1 MARVVSGVWMGL
13 AHTVGGAARALG
25 RNARDLDPAH
35 RRDGVGLACL
45 GLAIIAASVTWWHMA
60 NVVGRG
66 LSAVLRGGFGSA
78 AWVLPILLAL
88 LGWRYLRHPDRNAD
102 NARMA
107 IGWTALI
114 VGGLGLVHIAHGTP
128 RPSDGVGAIRAA
140 GGVIGYAASAPLV
153 AAVTPWVAVPLLAL
167 LAGVRPARGHRH
179 AAAPGATRARRSA
192 RLPVGRPPARTGP
205 PGTRR
210 TGRAAPAVS

>member
-140 GGVIGYAASAPLV
+140 GGMIGYAASAPLV

-167 LAGVRPARGHRH
+167 LAGYGLLVVTGTPLHRV
-179 AAAPGATRARRSA
+179 PRRLA
-192 RLPVGRPPARTGP
+192 EVHGFLWGRPPPRTGP